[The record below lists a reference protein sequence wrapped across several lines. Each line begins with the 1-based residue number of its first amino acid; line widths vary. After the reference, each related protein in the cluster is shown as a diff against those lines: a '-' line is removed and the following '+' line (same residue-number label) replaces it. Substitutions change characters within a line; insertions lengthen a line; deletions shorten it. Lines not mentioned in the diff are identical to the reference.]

1 LFCLKSVSH
10 KSISRKNWTSIRS
23 ISKLKTSYDLK
34 TSDLQTYKMTKEQI
48 IELLQPY
55 LEDDRIFIVE
65 VKVGEGKIRQ
75 TITILLDTDEGIKIE
90 ECASISR
97 RLAHFIETNELIK
110 DAYNLEVSSPGID
123 QPLLLK
129 RQYVKNIGRS
139 LKLQLVDG
147 GEKIGA
153 LENVT
158 DEGIVFKEEPKK
170 SKGKK
175 VVLIES
181 LTIAF
186 ENIKQA
192 KVQISFK

>member
-1 LFCLKSVSH
+1 
-10 KSISRKNWTSIRS
+10 
-23 ISKLKTSYDLK
+23 
-34 TSDLQTYKMTKEQI
+34 MTKEKI

-65 VKVGEGKIRQ
+65 VTVTASKTRHN
-75 TITILLDTDEGIKIE
+75 ITILLDTDEGIKIE

-97 RLAHFIETNELIK
+97 RLAHFIETNELIV

-123 QPLLLK
+123 QPLIFK
-129 RQYVKNIGRS
+129 RQYIKNIGRN
-139 LKLQLVDG
+139 LKIQIAE
-147 GEKIGA
+147 GEQVGT

-158 DEGIVFKEEPKK
+158 DEGIVFKEEVKK

-175 VVLIES
+175 VEPKES
-181 LTIAF
+181 VIIPF
-186 ENIKQA
+186 GNIQQA